1 MDSWL
6 MSRHEAVSWNANG
19 ERGRKNI
26 CQGTWFEFVAICCD
40 FGLSRI
46 WHCQKRQSLS
56 VEMAKAW
63 FPATAMRTV
72 YSAFSGETLTV
83 VDDCTEKTTREIKQA
98 VAVQTGIPRF
108 RQRFLLESG
117 PREILD
123 EEPVA
128 SAVKVQLVVLEFELP
143 EAEEDQRM
151 IDACLQNDPQTLE
164 NLLQHPRTPNV
175 TDADGKTLLHHAA
188 ENGHMESMGLLLEA
202 GADKDLATLDT
213 GATALHLAFQN
224 AQAEVVRLLIEARA
238 DSNRART
245 DTGETPM
252 YLAVSYGFIAK
263 IVQLCLSRLG
273 LTAAKPEL
281 TLEQHQ
287 SFARPRVATLNLFDC
302 WLRLRLTVTKPDLIR
317 EKHQSSVGPRPDMS
331 DVKIVRLLVDAAADT
346 NKARTDTGESPM
358 HVAAQNAKLGLRQWV
373 SLTVSSLCQLKNQSL
388 Y

>member
-1 MDSWL
+1 
-6 MSRHEAVSWNANG
+6 
-19 ERGRKNI
+19 
-26 CQGTWFEFVAICCD
+26 
-40 FGLSRI
+40 
-46 WHCQKRQSLS
+46 
-56 VEMAKAW
+56 MAKAW

-117 PREILD
+117 PREMLD

-252 YLAVSYGFIAK
+252 YLAVGYGFIAK
-263 IVQLCLSRLG
+263 IVQLLIKARADSSKAWTDTGATPIFR
-273 LTAAKPEL
+273 AAESGNIEL
-281 TLEQHQ
+281 
-287 SFARPRVATLNLFDC
+287 
-302 WLRLRLTVTKPDLIR
+302 
-317 EKHQSSVGPRPDMS
+317 
-331 DVKIVRLLVDAAADT
+331 VRLLIEAAADS
-346 NKARTDTGESPM
+346 NKARSDTGETPIFCGTENG
-358 HVAAQNAKLGLRQWV
+358 HVRCQNRSIAGWRCGWH
-373 SLTVSSLCQLKNQSL
+373 
-388 Y
+388 